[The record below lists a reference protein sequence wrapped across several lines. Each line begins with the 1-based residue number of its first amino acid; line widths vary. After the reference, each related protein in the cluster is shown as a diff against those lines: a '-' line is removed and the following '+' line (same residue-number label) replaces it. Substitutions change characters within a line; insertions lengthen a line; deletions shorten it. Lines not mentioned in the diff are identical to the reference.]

1 MLWFVQ
7 SIRQALALDASVYA
21 MVQVSP
27 RGIWLAATVV
37 FLAGLSEA
45 LGQSVVLFINQVRP
59 RRFALALG
67 FSGVTHLL
75 GYMLWASVVWLVGT
89 FALGQRQPPVAVAS
103 AVGLAYAPQLLSFF
117 SLTPFLGNI
126 FSVGLSLWSLLA
138 IVVGVRVGL
147 GVATWQAV
155 LAAGLG
161 WLAIQLWRR
170 TLGRPLYALG
180 RWLERRIVGTPLL
193 ISLRDLPYTRRD
205 SDFLREWFERLGRDL
220 DQRLDHPFR
229 RDSLPG
235 DDKLDE
241 ESHKD
246 K

>member
-7 SIRQALALDASVYA
+7 TIRQALALDGAVYA
-21 MVQVSP
+21 AVQGSP
-27 RGIWLAATVV
+27 RGLWVAVAVV

-45 LGQSVVLFINQVRP
+45 LGQSVVLFLNGVRP
-59 RRFALALG
+59 RRFVLALL
-67 FSGVTHLL
+67 FSGATHLL
-75 GYMLWASVVWLVGT
+75 GYLLWASVVWLAGT
-89 FALGQRQPPVAVAS
+89 FALGQRQPPAAVAS

-117 SLTPFLGNI
+117 SLTPFFGNI

-147 GVATWQAV
+147 GVATGQAV

-180 RWLERRIVGTPLL
+180 RWLERRVAGTPLTL
-193 ISLRDLPYTRRD
+193 SLRDVASAGRD
-205 SDFLREWFERLGRDL
+205 SEFLREWRARLSREL
-220 DQRLDHPFR
+220 DRPFR
-229 RDSLPG
+229 REQEPPTGG
-235 DDKLDE
+235 DDE
-241 ESHKD
+241 AES
-246 K
+246 

>member
-1 MLWFVQ
+1 MFWFLQV
-7 SIRQALALDASVYA
+7 IRQALALDGSVYA
-21 MVQVSP
+21 AVQPSP
-27 RGIWLAATVV
+27 RGIWVAVAVV

-45 LGQSVVLFINQVRP
+45 LGQSVVLFINHVRP
-59 RRFALALG
+59 RRFGLALLFAG
-67 FSGVTHLL
+67 ITHLL
-75 GYMLWASVVWLVGT
+75 GYLLWASVVWLVGT

-117 SLTPFLGNI
+117 TLTPFLGNI

-180 RWLERRIVGTPLL
+180 RWLERRVAGTPLTL
-193 ISLRDLPYTRRD
+193 SLRDVASARRD
-205 SDFLREWFERLGRDL
+205 SDLLREWRARLSRDL
-220 DQRLDHPFR
+220 D
-229 RDSLPG
+229 LPQADV
-235 DDKLDE
+235 DD
-241 ESHKD
+241 ESKP
-246 K
+246 